1 MINAAYDEHLD
12 RIKAAID
19 FEIIDRVPFVASG
32 SAVNAAIMGVTVADY
47 ISDME
52 LCCTTNIEG
61 IRKYAGDLA
70 DAAQATIFKPQLLSM
85 AWLGKAKIPGVD
97 LPDNE
102 LWQMDEKETVTQDDY
117 DLILEMGYKPWL
129 DMVFK
134 ERLGDPISQA
144 LDFIEY
150 APIAEQRFIDAGIP
164 NINGAACDPPM
175 EKFCGGRMLMNFFMD
190 DIWDMPE
197 KLDEVFRL
205 VQNENLADWEA
216 LFQNP
221 AAKPTGVW
229 IGGWRGTPDMLN
241 PEMFE
246 RFSWQYFR
254 EIAQLCIDYDVI
266 PIFHM
271 DSNWDNGIHWF
282 KDIPRHKAIMALD
295 GMTDIFR
302 AREIIGDH
310 MAIMGDVPSA
320 MQSPFGTPEE
330 VDAYCKRLIT
340 EVGPAGYL
348 MCSGCDSPFNATLEN
363 LQAMAHSVEKYLP

>member
-1 MINAAYDEHLD
+1 MTNPEYDKHLE
-12 RIKAAID
+12 RIKAAMD

-47 ISDME
+47 IGDME

-61 IRKYAGDLA
+61 IKKYAGDLA
-70 DAAQATIFKPQLLSM
+70 DGAQATIFKPQLLSM
-85 AWLGKAKIPGVD
+85 AWLGRAKVPGVD

-117 DLILEMGYKPWL
+117 DLILEMGFKPWL
-129 DMVFK
+129 AQLLK
-134 ERLGDPISQA
+134 ERLGDPVSQA
-144 LDFIEY
+144 MDFIEY
-150 APIAEQRFIDAGIP
+150 SPIADQRFKDAGIP

-175 EKFCGGRMLMNFFMD
+175 EKFCGGRTLMKFFMD
-190 DIWDMPE
+190 DLFEIPE
-197 KLDEVFRL
+197 KLDQVFRL
-205 VQNENLADWEA
+205 VQDENLADWEA
-216 LFQNP
+216 QFKNP
-221 AAKPTGVW
+221 ETRPVGVW

-254 EIAQLCIDYDVI
+254 EIAQLCIDYGVI

-271 DSNWDNGIHWF
+271 DSNWDKGIECF
-282 KDIPRHKAIMALD
+282 KDIPRHSAIMALD
-295 GMTDIFR
+295 GMTDIFK
-302 AREIIGDH
+302 AREVIGDH
-310 MAIMGDVPSA
+310 LAIMGDVPSA
-320 MQSPFGTPEE
+320 MQSPFHTPDE
-330 VDAYCKRLIT
+330 VDAYCKRLIY

-363 LQAMAHSVEKYLP
+363 LEAMAHSVEKYLP